1 VAVVVGIGR
10 REQAKAERRL
20 RIMAAARDLIRE
32 TGDTNLSMRT
42 IAKRAKVSLATPYN
56 LFGSKRAV
64 VLAVLEDER
73 DFAERFASLR
83 PVNSIDHLF
92 QALALAVGYYTD
104 DPDFYLTLW
113 KAMLDT
119 NGKEGGGLSTPQRR
133 AQSHALWRTLL
144 ERAQRDGSRHDR
156 AKYNGPQHDRA
167 KYNRPWHDRGEE
179 EKGPAVFRNDDSDAG
194 RGKAC
199 HSVDTAPGP
208 VDGGAHAAARRPRA
222 ATARRS
228 HAAAAAQACRSTAC
242 GEARDA
248 AAPCGAATAAGSA
261 CGAPSRQAEMHAG
274 SAVQVTRRR
283 ATWASRASIE
293 V

>member
-1 VAVVVGIGR
+1 VAIVVGIGR

-144 ERAQRDGSRHDR
+144 ERAQRDGYLEHQICADALERSLAHTF
-156 AKYNGPQHDRA
+156 NGVMLS
-167 KYNRPWHDRGEE
+167 WIM
-179 EKGPAVFRNDDSDAG
+179 
-194 RGKAC
+194 
-199 HSVDTAPGP
+199 
-208 VDGGAHAAARRPRA
+208 GAIETEQMLAAAGYGYALKLQGA
-222 ATARRS
+222 ATKSGRERLMKKVLFYQKFLTRSQRR
-228 HAAAAAQACRSTAC
+228 AAAA
-242 GEARDA
+242 
-248 AAPCGAATAAGSA
+248 
-261 CGAPSRQAEMHAG
+261 
-274 SAVQVTRRR
+274 
-283 ATWASRASIE
+283 
-293 V
+293 